1 MIYHLLELKTTLN
14 LYKGN
19 IVWLEILVVVIYDE
33 ILGDVILAMC
43 TESSVTA
50 SMKFRIQVL
59 NVDTWQIIFGD
70 TWLISPTT
78 NLFPHQY

>member
-1 MIYHLLELKTTLN
+1 MA
-14 LYKGN
+14 GN
-19 IVWLEILVVVIYDE
+19 IGGSYIYDE

-43 TESSVTA
+43 TKSSVTA

-59 NVDTWQIIFGD
+59 NVGTWQIIFGD